1 MTETV
6 IKKRRVLTLKI
17 KPETKVLIEEKT
29 SALEEKMLLEEKIST
44 AEEKISTK
52 DTTDEAKTVAELK
65 KLPKKKKKKGSTFNE
80 ILRLVQEKLPK
91 AFPKEKC
98 LLLKIGID
106 VDIAKEL
113 KLSRWKVKK
122 FLSIYT
128 CSEAYVKEHV
138 VDSPRYDL
146 NGEVVGKVSEKQVE
160 KKSETPINLKLRL
173 PSLTKA

>member
-65 KLPKKKKKKGSTFNE
+65 KLPKKKKKKAMNLF
-80 ILRLVQEKLPK
+80 ILAPL
-91 AFPKEKC
+91 
-98 LLLKIGID
+98 IG
-106 VDIAKEL
+106 KYY
-113 KLSRWKVKK
+113 KNRKMN
-122 FLSIYT
+122 Y
-128 CSEAYVKEHV
+128 
-138 VDSPRYDL
+138 
-146 NGEVVGKVSEKQVE
+146 
-160 KKSETPINLKLRL
+160 
-173 PSLTKA
+173 